1 MLTEIVVSLNLFLLV
16 FARLGAMI
24 FPSPV
29 FGRKNVPMR
38 IRAGLVLALTL
49 LLVPVLNVGAVSALS
64 GFDMVEGLV
73 REILLGLIVGFV
85 FQIFFFMIFVA
96 GDMLDTVFG
105 LAMGKVMDPGGGVQ
119 VSVLGQF
126 LNVFFFLYFF
136 ATGSH
141 RLMIKLF
148 AYSFELIPAGAAA
161 VSMEKAGPF
170 VLALFHSVFVLAI
183 RLTLPFVAAE
193 FVLEAAMGVLMKL
206 IPQIHIFVINLQVKI
221 IAGILLMMLFAVPM
235 GQFIDRYI
243 GTLFEDVQKLLLQL

>member
-49 LLVPVLNVGAVSALS
+49 LLVPVLNAGAVSALS

-85 FQIFFFMIFVA
+85 FQIFFFMI
-96 GDMLDTVFG
+96 
-105 LAMGKVMDPGGGVQ
+105 
-119 VSVLGQF
+119 
-126 LNVFFFLYFF
+126 
-136 ATGSH
+136 
-141 RLMIKLF
+141 
-148 AYSFELIPAGAAA
+148 
-161 VSMEKAGPF
+161 
-170 VLALFHSVFVLAI
+170 
-183 RLTLPFVAAE
+183 FVAAE

>member
-105 LAMGKVMDPGGGVQ
+105 LAMGKVMDPGGGC
-119 VSVLGQF
+119 
-126 LNVFFFLYFF
+126 
-136 ATGSH
+136 TG
-141 RLMIKLF
+141 F
-148 AYSFELIPAGAAA
+148 GAGAVPECVLFPVLLCHGKPPADDQA
-161 VSMEKAGPF
+161 VC
-170 VLALFHSVFVLAI
+170 LFL
-183 RLTLPFVAAE
+183 
-193 FVLEAAMGVLMKL
+193 
-206 IPQIHIFVINLQVKI
+206 
-221 IAGILLMMLFAVPM
+221 
-235 GQFIDRYI
+235 
-243 GTLFEDVQKLLLQL
+243 

>member
-49 LLVPVLNVGAVSALS
+49 LLVPVLNAGAVSALS

-170 VLALFHSVFVLAI
+170 VLAI

>member
-161 VSMEKAGPF
+161 VPWKGRAVCAGPF
-170 VLALFHSVFVLAI
+170 SFRFCAGYPADPALCGGGI
-183 RLTLPFVAAE
+183 RAGGGYGGIDE
-193 FVLEAAMGVLMKL
+193 
-206 IPQIHIFVINLQVKI
+206 INPSDPY
-221 IAGILLMMLFAVPM
+221 FC
-235 GQFIDRYI
+235 D
-243 GTLFEDVQKLLLQL
+243 

>member
-49 LLVPVLNVGAVSALS
+49 LLVPVLNAGAVSALS

-96 GDMLDTVFG
+96 GICWI
-105 LAMGKVMDPGGGVQ
+105 P
-119 VSVLGQF
+119 
-126 LNVFFFLYFF
+126 
-136 ATGSH
+136 
-141 RLMIKLF
+141 
-148 AYSFELIPAGAAA
+148 YSAWPWE
-161 VSMEKAGPF
+161 
-170 VLALFHSVFVLAI
+170 
-183 RLTLPFVAAE
+183 R
-193 FVLEAAMGVLMKL
+193 
-206 IPQIHIFVINLQVKI
+206 
-221 IAGILLMMLFAVPM
+221 
-235 GQFIDRYI
+235 
-243 GTLFEDVQKLLLQL
+243 